1 MRRELTVVNHM
12 VSDEKCNSVVASNCN
27 MIFGGHLL
35 SWSSR
40 TTHSN
45 TKEYKPEVMYVYV
58 LMSIII
64 IINCSKKCTLN
75 SYQKHTFVC
84 PFFLPI

>member
-1 MRRELTVVNHM
+1 
-12 VSDEKCNSVVASNCN
+12 
-27 MIFGGHLL
+27 
-35 SWSSR
+35 
-40 TTHSN
+40 
-45 TKEYKPEVMYVYV
+45 MYVYV

-84 PFFLPI
+84 PFFSPYITAVVLNQNVTYLATFDKNHAVVSSAVTNM